1 MGLTSRF
8 SGIALPWDKVAFWRS
23 LAAGIG
29 VTAAALLV
37 AALIGRAPPDF
48 STRPIVAVV
57 NDGGQHPLWV
67 IRVDGDAHL
76 IAIDSLHPSQV
87 PSGHDYQLWLEP
99 PLGAGPPRPLGL
111 LPQSGRKEIPETPAN
126 TRVLSG
132 PGMLAVTLEPLGGS
146 IATGPSGPTLFHSS
160 LADPRSG
167 RPHAEAYSTPV
178 FKDFESRSVRSSGSF
193 R

>member
-23 LAAGIG
+23 LAAGIA

-48 STRPIVAVV
+48 SARATVAVV
-57 NDGGQHPLWV
+57 QDSGQRPLWA
-67 IRVDGDAHL
+67 IRLAADAHL
-76 IAIDSLHPSQV
+76 IAVDSLHPPPL

-99 PLGAGPPRPLGL
+99 PLGAGTPRPLGL

-126 TRVLSG
+126 TRMLSG

-146 IATGPSGPTLFHSS
+146 IGTAPSGPTLFRGS
-160 LADPRSG
+160 LTDR
-167 RPHAEAYSTPV
+167 R
-178 FKDFESRSVRSSGSF
+178 
-193 R
+193 